1 MKLIDAAPIGI
12 NVCST
17 VATYANVHDELRKV
31 YAKLPDAK
39 EAGYKAGD
47 FSYNTG
53 KLRCP
58 TCDGTGVISLD
69 VQFLPDVEI
78 PCPDCHGS
86 RYNGD
91 AGHIKRKTK
100 SGELYSLPELMDM
113 DVQQVLQACEDMK
126 KIGSRLQILQ
136 DLGLGYL
143 TLGEAGGRIIAKAIP
158 EKIACDRGSI
168 SGKYLR

>member
-1 MKLIDAAPIGI
+1 MQRKQDIKQGI
-12 NVCST
+12 FFLQ
-17 VATYANVHDELRKV
+17 YRKT
-31 YAKLPDAK
+31 ALPD
-39 EAGYKAGD
+39 
-47 FSYNTG
+47 
-53 KLRCP
+53 LRWN
-58 TCDGTGVISLD
+58 GGVISLD

-126 KIGSRLQILQ
+126 KDRLRLQILQ

-143 TLGEAGGRIIAKAIP
+143 TLGEAGGRIIAKKAIP
-158 EKIACDRGSI
+158 EKIACDRGGI
-168 SGKYLR
+168 TGKYLR